1 MRELAVVCRFLPAV
15 RIKICNKIPKSSARR
30 PVLQL
35 LRKNGVRVIS
45 GSLGE
50 CSVFSLLPHHMR
62 SQSIVISYGAL
73 NGCQPRPRISASVLN
88 GINVNGSS
96 LTIASSFNSTFKA
109 VRDCMLQL
117 LGPLPGIFNLH
128 FNMKKHRLAGLVW
141 KFATTALMRCYT
153 AHTNLG
159 HNRTQTPPM
168 PLPHTHR
175 YTNAHAQN
183 PYDLSTKRQH

>member
-1 MRELAVVCRFLPAV
+1 MHLRKIISALTLRVFEPFFARPFSRVCRLQVYYIRNRLLATVLVRGFDTHHMRELAVVCRFLPAV

-62 SQSIVISYGAL
+62 SRSIVISYGAL
-73 NGCQPRPRISASVLN
+73 NGCQPGPRISASVLN

-128 FNMKKHRLAGLVW
+128 FNM
-141 KFATTALMRCYT
+141 
-153 AHTNLG
+153 
-159 HNRTQTPPM
+159 
-168 PLPHTHR
+168 
-175 YTNAHAQN
+175 
-183 PYDLSTKRQH
+183 